1 MNTSIPNEAPKDYE
15 KEIDAMLAGI
25 VEMLANIRRNRE
37 EGAVIMAEADAI
49 RADNAIAAKRLDDM
63 IARWK

>member
-1 MNTSIPNEAPKDYE
+1 MNTSIPSEVPKDFE

-25 VEMLANIRRNRE
+25 EEMLANIRRNRE
-37 EGAVIMAEADAI
+37 EGAIIMAEADAI
-49 RADNAIAAKRLDDM
+49 RADNALALKRLDET